1 MLTGD
6 NADSKSTYKS
16 TPVSKYSFLPL
27 TPFRPEAP
35 VRRKREHPVT
45 RHELQQD
52 ISGGNCL
59 LRLRATNCATSES
72 ASAASTTPARSPPR
86 ICECQQGLRRSLA
99 VPRAGR
105 RHTIYCVNG
114 TLCFLAIGMLPFLI
128 CKSTGFTLVQLIL
141 TNTLPEDLC
150 GNG

>member
-59 LRLRATNCATSES
+59 LRLRATNCATMIPRNLHQLPQRPQPDLRQES
-72 ASAASTTPARSPPR
+72 ASASK
-86 ICECQQGLRRSLA
+86 
-99 VPRAGR
+99 V
-105 RHTIYCVNG
+105 CVG
-114 TLCFLAIGMLPFLI
+114 AWRYRERDADTQFIVLTAPCVFWQ
-128 CKSTGFTLVQLIL
+128 LVCCLF
-141 TNTLPEDLC
+141 
-150 GNG
+150 